1 MAAAF
6 RATLLRNLLL
16 STLALSTLTAAAAAA
31 EADIGSVEADSGSA
45 DANKGPADENNGSDG
60 LLPQTPSSYRKLYDV
75 AVVTQLPGRSHA
87 LRLLASL
94 LASAT
99 ATNAFGDARHVFIVV
114 NTNYNEANPLHR
126 SNLLQNLN
134 VGRCSVH
141 FLPEYYRSQQCSGAL
156 YAMELFLRQES
167 TRLHGLLV
175 VEDDIVFG
183 PDFDQHLAHAL
194 TQSDALERTR
204 LEGKGEL
211 AYLLRMYA
219 TSQDVYTDE
228 AFPNL
233 EDAIHDRVARRVL
246 KVMPLEQ
253 WEQVHVRAEAA
264 GGLGGGDALSSGR
277 CRRRHVSV
285 SFRPLLR

>member
-183 PDFDQHLAHAL
+183 PDFDAKLAEAL
-194 TQSDALERTR
+194 SQSDALERER
-204 LEGKGEL
+204 LQGEADAHL
-211 AYLLRMYA
+211 AYQLRMYG

-228 AFPNL
+228 EFPIL
-233 EDAIHDRVARRVL
+233 EDAIHDRLARKVL
-246 KVMPLEQ
+246 KVMPLDK
-253 WEQVHVRAEAA
+253 WEQVRVRCER
-264 GGLGGGDALSSGR
+264 G
-277 CRRRHVSV
+277 
-285 SFRPLLR
+285 